1 MSDDD
6 QDFEKT
12 QIYLPPG
19 KGGAGRSQASKPLH
33 EVLLKPQKDAAPVE
47 APSVDFDITGAAPP
61 APQDSAALDFDIT
74 GAGEASPAPP
84 PAPRSA
90 KAAAPPPP
98 SAPAPAPKSNLGL
111 VIGALVVLA
120 IIAFFALR

>member
-19 KGGAGRSQASKPLH
+19 KGGAGQTHASKPLH
-33 EVLLKPQKDAAPVE
+33 EVLLKPQKGSVPAE
-47 APSVDFDITGAAPP
+47 APSLDFDITGAAPP
-61 APQDSAALDFDIT
+61 APQDSAAVDFDIT
-74 GAGEASPAPP
+74 GADDVNPVPP
-84 PAPRSA
+84 PAPRAA

-98 SAPAPAPKSNLGL
+98 PAPAPAPGSNLGL

-120 IIAFFALR
+120 IIAFLVLR